1 MRHLNDGIRVVIAED
16 HPFFRE
22 GLRRALERADSL
34 EIVAEASDGLKAL
47 EHIRSLRPSMAI
59 LDISLPRLNGFDIV
73 RAIRDERIPVEIVF
87 LTRHDE
93 EEMFEAALQLD
104 VKGYLLKDCTDAELL
119 RCIAAVSSGQHYTS
133 PAMTSYL
140 VKKTQRIKRFAEQIP
155 GLRLLTPH
163 ERTILRLIVQE
174 KSSKEIAR
182 EMGIARKTVDSHRSN
197 ICRKLEIGGQHALT
211 RFAARH
217 RLEI

>member
-1 MRHLNDGIRVVIAED
+1 MTESVRIVIAED
-16 HPFFRE
+16 HPFFLE
-22 GLRRALERADSL
+22 GMGLALAKADWI
-34 EIVAEASDGLKAL
+34 EIVAEARDGPTAL
-47 EHIRSLRPSMAI
+47 EYVRSLKPRIAI
-59 LDISLPRLNGFDIV
+59 LDITLPGMNGFDIV
-73 RAIRDERIPVEIVF
+73 RTIRLEQIPTEIVF
-87 LTRHDE
+87 LTRHDDE
-93 EEMFEAALQLD
+93 DMFEAALQLD

-133 PAMTSYL
+133 PSMTSYL
-140 VKKTQRIKRFAEQIP
+140 VKKTQRIEQFAGQVP

-163 ERTILRLIVQE
+163 ERAILRLIARE

-182 EMGIARKTVDSHRSN
+182 EMGIARKTVDAHRSN

-217 RLEI
+217 GHEL